1 MFRDFHWILLLYSKK
16 YFIEM
21 KKLIKRER
29 SSDIKKKELQLSKL
43 EFVIKAKCSSFYLF
57 TK

>member
-1 MFRDFHWILLLYSKK
+1 
-16 YFIEM
+16 M